1 MVVAALGAVLRVET
15 DDRAADLGTL
25 TDRVAVRAADFLF
38 GAVRLSV
45 DWAGRRTAVR
55 GLANAPFFFFID
67 FPFFPDNLCAL
78 HQRSQR
84 PPADQVQVQVVDLLT
99 TVGVAID
106 DQPIAALGNVLLA
119 GDIPS
124 DDDHVS
130 NQGLIFICDIIGGW
144 NDLDRYN

>member
-15 DDRAADLGTL
+15 DDRAADFGTL
-25 TDRVAVRAADFLF
+25 TDLVAVRAADFLF

-45 DWAGRRTAVR
+45 GWAGRRTAMR

-67 FPFFPDNLCAL
+67 FPLFPDNLWAL
-78 HQRSQR
+78 HQGSQR

-99 TVGVAID
+99 TIGVAVD
-106 DQPIAALGNVLLA
+106 DQPIAALGNVLLT
-119 GDIPS
+119 GDIPC

-130 NQGLIFICDIIGGW
+130 NQGLIFICDIIGSW
-144 NDLDRYN
+144 NDLDRYD